1 MSKFKKLLYLTLA
14 NIFLF
19 FLIEIAF
26 TFFFI
31 FHSTNYH
38 GPLARLFLSEKKVTE
53 KTVLYNLMFSK
64 KTGMYVPGEYNLDNV
79 KHRVNKFGFIG
90 EEVSVQNQSG
100 CRVVALGGS
109 TTAGTETNKPYPK
122 ILENLLRQ
130 NQFNC
135 DVLNFGFSSKAL
147 NFLEKILVNEVSKFN
162 PNVVSI
168 MSNRNSTMYD
178 SFITSAVAT
187 DIVSNKFDL
196 FLYELKNFLFLD
208 VMTYRFLSLAYNRA
222 ISLLNYDKDRIINPF
237 NPRYFHSIK
246 YFQQGYKDQLLR
258 INSYCKKKGIKLVLV
273 KQAYYINLD
282 YQKTINL
289 FSKNELIEKLINYKN
304 EKEWVNKTEL
314 FWMYTNAILNK
325 NLDEVADVD
334 NIFIVDPTPNLYS
347 KSKMNNFQKD
357 GLHLTEQ
364 GNLVIANKIF
374 QSLVSS
380 KLIKN

>member
-364 GNLVIANKIF
+364 GNLVIAKKIF